1 MVDPD
6 KIFDLSGLL
15 AMTGWAILIF
25 LPRRFAPLFWIPQ
38 FVIPL
43 ILGVIYAV
51 LIVPNFAS
59 SGGGFG
65 SIAEVRTLMQSD
77 AALTAGWLHYLAFDL
92 FVGCWIARQ
101 SDTARIPRVIQAAFL
116 LATFM
121 FGPLGLALFLLTRGA
136 MIGAVK
142 AEDAS

>member
-1 MVDPD
+1 MVDPA

-15 AMTGWAILIF
+15 AMIGWAILIF

-59 SGGGFG
+59 AGGGFG

-101 SDTARIPRVIQAAFL
+101 SDAARIPRVIQAAFL

-136 MIGAVK
+136 MIGTVK
-142 AEDAS
+142 AKDAS